1 MSTKNYLVNPYEP
14 DVVAI
19 SNSWTR
25 RYEIGYARIS
35 VYSTVATLEENTVK
49 FTASD
54 ASNNTCTAS
63 LKY

>member
-19 SNSWTR
+19 TNSWTR

-35 VYSTVATLEENTVK
+35 VYSTVATLEENTVS

-54 ASNNTCTAS
+54 A
-63 LKY
+63 